1 MASEEKL
8 FNLNAVSH
16 SYLITHDNPPT
27 LLWQDYVLSNNAKCY
42 AHYCSENING

>member
-1 MASEEKL
+1 MASKEKL

-27 LLWQDYVLSNNAKCY
+27 LLWKDYVLSNNAKCLLL
-42 AHYCSENING
+42 CILENING